1 MPDPCGST
9 GGKPPPP
16 PSSPSSSSPP
26 PPPPGVTASQANHA
40 RARIRDALAHIDA
53 GDGPSAMRA
62 LREAV
67 SASEAPCCAH
77 SRSREGGGWSA
88 ALALAALL
96 DEHGVAP
103 DARPALSRLG
113 YTALMCA
120 AEAGQ
125 EGVASALLARGA
137 DRFLRA
143 KPMLLQKG
151 RAVSDRDLRCVTAR
165 ELATR
170 LGHDAVAALLEGGGT
185 AVPAAEELGAGLD
198 GGVGG
203 GGGGGSAA
211 VAVVETSAA
220 AAACSTPAGGRD
232 TDS

>member
-1 MPDPCGST
+1 MRSRTST
-9 GGKPPPP
+9 RA
-16 PSSPSSSSPP
+16 
-26 PPPPGVTASQANHA
+26 TA
-40 RARIRDALAHIDA
+40 RARCARCGKL
-53 GDGPSAMRA
+53 SAPA
-62 LREAV
+62 KTPA
-67 SASEAPCCAH
+67 APYCTN

-88 ALALAALL
+88 ALALAARKGCVGVVVALL

-137 DRFLRA
+137 DRSLRA

-151 RAVSDRDLRCVTAR
+151 RAVSDRDLRCVTAL

-170 LGHDAVAALLEGGGT
+170 LGHDAVAALLEGEGT

-198 GGVGG
+198 GGVG

-220 AAACSTPAGGRD
+220 AAACSTPAGEGG
-232 TDS
+232 TLIESF